1 MTHRPKPALL
11 ILGVLMLAS
20 CGGTGTGS
28 TGAST
33 TTTSTT
39 TTPTTTT
46 PTTTTPTTVA
56 STKTATI
63 RITQDQTDCCYT
75 EGQIS
80 FLRLSNNQG
89 VQLDRGYAPLAMNA
103 VLAQLAVEPGTYT
116 LESWQRPCVASCPD
130 LDQQGQPVDDSALDL
145 ISWAPGAGCET
156 SLPEKQ
162 PPSDVPDEVALRE
175 PYPTCGTDRGLEDLA
190 LMQSSEPLPNSKR
203 RCFLEAQMNGQR
215 AELESYEPNE
225 NLGPPHRLIY
235 RSTGDGLVVFYQ
247 ETPNSD
253 KWLSYSCTGLEAA
266 PTGYEFKTTGCT
278 DTQPLN

>member
-28 TGAST
+28 TGA
-33 TTTSTT
+33 TTSTT

-130 LDQQGQPVDDSALDL
+130 LDQQGQPVDDSALDPGRADECSIDVTATEGGTSNVL

-215 AELESYEPNE
+215 AAEREP
-225 NLGPPHRLIY
+225 R
-235 RSTGDGLVVFYQ
+235 
-247 ETPNSD
+247 
-253 KWLSYSCTGLEAA
+253 AA
-266 PTGYEFKTTGCT
+266 PSF
-278 DTQPLN
+278 DLPLHRRRARRLLSGDAELGQMAQLFVHRT